1 MEGRKVEKT
10 CKLKQTHI
18 KYKKM
23 GKTKLWHP
31 WMPTWGDKPIK
42 KFKKMLNGKVR
53 TGISVQGGKVLGQEG
68 QQRRNFL
75 KPSSV
80 S

>member
-1 MEGRKVEKT
+1 MASRDAH
-10 CKLKQTHI
+10 LD
-18 KYKKM
+18 
-23 GKTKLWHP
+23 
-31 WMPTWGDKPIK
+31 DKPIK
-42 KFKKMLNGKVR
+42 KFTKMPNGKVR
-53 TGISVQGGKVLGQEG
+53 TGISVQGGKVPGQEG